1 MTKIINIKKEPLIY
15 FLLDNK
21 EKNYSKVYKKD
32 ILYAGETGTELGKR
46 PVAHK
51 DKKFDAVKGISSTT
65 FKFLNNQ
72 YFRKYYELR
81 CINKFAPTKYN
92 KQKNRA
98 STLNFFLLKMFLWFE
113 NPNRQWIN
121 PFARQCPFMQNK
133 NKKWLEHIYSPRK
146 SRWVINGYTRVWETL
161 DLNKKLYIDNQNA
174 FKFLIN
180 EKLKPSLAGK
190 LRRQF
195 TPRKEKL
202 HN

>member
-1 MTKIINIKKEPLIY
+1 MIKIINIKKEPMIY

-21 EKNYSKVYKKD
+21 EKNYNKVYKKD

-46 PVAHK
+46 PVSHK
-51 DKKFDAVKGISSTT
+51 DKKFDVVKGISSTT
-65 FKFLNNQ
+65 FKFLNNK

-92 KQKNRA
+92 RTKNRA

-113 NPNRQWIN
+113 NPNSQWIN

-133 NKKWLEHIYSPRK
+133 NKKWLEHIYNPRK
-146 SRWVINGYTRVWETL
+146 SRWVINGYTRVWENL
-161 DLNKKLYIDNQNA
+161 DLTKPLYIDNQNA
-174 FKFLIN
+174 FKFLAN
-180 EKLKPSLAGK
+180 EKVKASVGSK
-190 LRRQF
+190 LRKVF
-195 TPRKEKL
+195 TPRKETM